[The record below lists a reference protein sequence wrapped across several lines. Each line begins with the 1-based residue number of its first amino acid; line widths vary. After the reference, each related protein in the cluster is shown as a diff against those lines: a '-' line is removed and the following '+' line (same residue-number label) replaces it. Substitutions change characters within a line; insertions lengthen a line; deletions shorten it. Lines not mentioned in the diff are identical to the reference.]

1 MRSAFRRPELSPRS
15 LSLRTRLVVLLVALA
30 VVGLAAADFA
40 SYRALHNYLFSR
52 VDQQLESAFV
62 PVTTHLLSEA
72 GGEGPTIRAFGPAP
86 GSEGATGRGGTGPV
100 GPGGSHLPDT
110 AYGQLRNAAG
120 EVVQTT
126 GANFFGERIPVP
138 KVPADLTAATSPES
152 IEPVTVGERG
162 GGSEQ
167 F

>member
-1 MRSAFRRPELSPRS
+1 MRSAFRRPELSPRA

-62 PVTTHLLSEA
+62 PVTTHLLNEA

-86 GSEGATGRGGTGPV
+86 GNEAATGVEGATGKGAGAGGA
-100 GPGGSHLPDT
+100 GG
-110 AYGQLRNAAG
+110 GGR
-120 EVVQTT
+120 
-126 GANFFGERIPVP
+126 
-138 KVPADLTAATSPES
+138 PARP
-152 IEPVTVGERG
+152 PPPRPPPRG
-162 GGSEQ
+162 GGGG
-167 F
+167 